1 MTESVPPAEASG
13 PDHTNETP
21 ENLMDRLQ
29 REVRE
34 TLGLDLDVPP
44 RIVDLSDDATGQKK
58 TT

>member
-1 MTESVPPAEASG
+1 MTESEASG

-29 REVRE
+29 REARE

-44 RIVDLSDDATGQKK
+44 RIVDLSDDETGQKK
-58 TT
+58 IT